1 VIQSS
6 VRYGVRPRGRSP
18 RALTPWRPLSSR
30 ASAASR
36 GICTS
41 LAALTLASSAV
52 GCGGE
57 ARSATAQQA
66 GAPRSTGTPVA
77 EFVVDT
83 STVRLPIELPAQ
95 LYVEHD
101 AVVVA
106 RSAGTIQQLD
116 AELGDRVGAGQL
128 LARLENTEQSIALA
142 GADASYESM
151 TRVAARTRLLKKG
164 GGATAADSE
173 QVEFQLRQADVARRK
188 AQHDVELTRIVAPFA
203 GVVTSRLAR
212 PGRYVS
218 VGDTLFR
225 VSEPQPLFARVRVP
239 EAIGRQ
245 LRVGD
250 SATIADGAGHDF
262 PARVVHAAPFI
273 DAPSGTRELVVR
285 VTNPSSALLGGSTVS
300 VRLGRE
306 PRRVV
311 SAPREAVAADGYA
324 IVVDNGHSTL
334 RPVTVGRDVGG
345 GRVEILNGLSAGERL
360 ARAPR

>member
-1 VIQSS
+1 MIEARFNVA
-6 VRYGVRPRGRSP
+6 
-18 RALTPWRPLSSR
+18 ALLSSR
-30 ASAASR
+30 ASVASR

-41 LAALTLASSAV
+41 LAAFALVFSAV
-52 GCGGE
+52 GCTGE
-57 ARSATAQQA
+57 ARSASPQQA
-66 GAPRSTGTPVA
+66 GAPRGAGTPVA

-95 LYVEHD
+95 LYAEHD

-106 RSAGTIQQLD
+106 RSAGTIQQLE
-116 AELGDRVGAGQL
+116 AELGDRVGTGQL
-128 LARLENTEQSIALA
+128 LARLESTDQTIALA
-142 GADASYESM
+142 GADASYEGM

-203 GVVTSRLAR
+203 GVITSRLAR
-212 PGRYVS
+212 PGRFVS

-225 VSEPQPLFARVRVP
+225 VTEPAPLFARVRVP

-250 SATIADGAGHDF
+250 SASVAAGAGYDY
-262 PARVVHAAPFI
+262 PARIVHAAPFI

-285 VTNPSSALLGGSTVS
+285 VTKPNSTLLAGSTVS

-311 SAPREAVAADGYA
+311 TAPREAVAADGYA

-345 GRVEILNGLSAGERL
+345 GRVEILSGLSAGERL

>member
-1 VIQSS
+1 VIMSS
-6 VRYGVRPRGRSP
+6 RANAQPGR
-18 RALTPWRPLSSR
+18 ALSSR
-30 ASAASR
+30 ASVASR

-41 LAALTLASSAV
+41 LVVLAIASSAV
-52 GCGGE
+52 GCTEE
-57 ARSATAQQA
+57 ARSASPQQA
-66 GAPRSTGTPVA
+66 GVPLGAKTPVA

-106 RSAGTIQQLD
+106 RSAGTIQQLA

-142 GADASYESM
+142 GADASYESI

-188 AQHDVELTRIVAPFA
+188 ARHDVELTRIVAPFD
-203 GVVTSRLAR
+203 GVITSRLAR

-225 VSEPQPLFARVRVP
+225 VTESAPLFARVRVP
-239 EAIGRQ
+239 EASGRQ

-250 SATIADGAGHDF
+250 DATITAGPGYDF

-285 VTNPSSALLGGSTVS
+285 VTKPASTLLAGSTVS

-311 SAPREAVAADGYA
+311 SAPREAIAADGYA

-345 GRVEILNGLSAGERL
+345 GRVEILSGLSAGERL

>member
-1 VIQSS
+1 VEVLVVI
-6 VRYGVRPRGRSP
+6 VTRRFV
-18 RALTPWRPLSSR
+18 ALLG
-30 ASAASR
+30 A
-36 GICTS
+36 
-41 LAALTLASSAV
+41 LALASSAV
-52 GCGGE
+52 ACTGE
-57 ARSATAQQA
+57 VRSASPQQA
-66 GAPRSTGTPVA
+66 GSPRGPGTPVA
-77 EFVVDT
+77 EFLVDT

-116 AELGDRVGAGQL
+116 AELGDRVGTGQL
-128 LARLENTEQSIALA
+128 LARLESTDQSIALA

-188 AQHDVELTRIVAPFA
+188 AERDIELTRIVAPFA
-203 GVVTSRLAR
+203 GVITSRLAR
-212 PGRYVS
+212 PGRFVS

-225 VSEPQPLFARVRVP
+225 VTEPAPLFARVRVP
-239 EAIGRQ
+239 EATGRQ

-250 SATIADGAGHDF
+250 SASIAAGADDAF

-285 VTNPSSALLGGSTVS
+285 VAQLNSVLLAGGTVT
-300 VRLGRE
+300 VRLGHE

-311 SAPREAVAADGYA
+311 TAPREAIAADGYA
-324 IVVDNGHSTL
+324 IVVDNGHSAL

-345 GRVEILNGLSAGERL
+345 GRVEILSGLSVGEHL

>member
-1 VIQSS
+1 M
-6 VRYGVRPRGRSP
+6 
-18 RALTPWRPLSSR
+18 
-30 ASAASR
+30 
-36 GICTS
+36 
-41 LAALTLASSAV
+41 
-52 GCGGE
+52 
-57 ARSATAQQA
+57 
-66 GAPRSTGTPVA
+66 
-77 EFVVDT
+77 
-83 STVRLPIELPAQ
+83 RLPIELPAQ

-106 RSAGTIQQLD
+106 RSAGTIEQLV

-128 LARLENTEQSIALA
+128 LARLENTDQTIALA
-142 GADASYESM
+142 GADASYESV

-188 AQHDVELTRIVAPFA
+188 ARHDVELTRIVAPFA

-212 PGRYVS
+212 PGRFVS

-225 VSEPQPLFARVRVP
+225 VTEPAPLFARVRVP
-239 EAIGRQ
+239 EASGRQ

-250 SATIADGAGHDF
+250 SASVAV
-262 PARVVHAAPFI
+262 R
-273 DAPSGTRELVVR
+273 SGQ
-285 VTNPSSALLGGSTVS
+285 
-300 VRLGRE
+300 RLSRAHR
-306 PRRVV
+306 PRRAIRRRAERHARARRPRDEAQQRAARRQHGQRATRHA
-311 SAPREAVAADGYA
+311 SRAASSRAPREAVAADGYA

-345 GRVEILNGLSAGERL
+345 GRVEILSGLSAGERL

>member
-1 VIQSS
+1 MIEA
-6 VRYGVRPRGRSP
+6 R
-18 RALTPWRPLSSR
+18 
-30 ASAASR
+30 
-36 GICTS
+36 CTVVMF
-41 LAALTLASSAV
+41 AALALASSAV
-52 GCGGE
+52 GCTEE
-57 ARSATAQQA
+57 ARSAGPQQA
-66 GAPRSTGTPVA
+66 GAPRGGGTAVA

-106 RSAGTIQQLD
+106 RSAGTIQQLA

-128 LARLENTEQSIALA
+128 LARLESTDQTIALA
-142 GADASYESM
+142 GADASYESI

-173 QVEFQLRQADVARRK
+173 QVERRK

-203 GVVTSRLAR
+203 GVITSRLAR

-225 VSEPQPLFARVRVP
+225 VTEPAPLFVRVRVP
-239 EAIGRQ
+239 EATGRQ

-250 SATIADGAGHDF
+250 AATITADAGSDF
-262 PARVVHAAPFI
+262 PARIVHAAPFI

-285 VTNPSSALLGGSTVS
+285 VTKPTGTLLAGSTVS
-300 VRLGRE
+300 VRLGKE

-311 SAPREAVAADGYA
+311 SAPREAIAADGYA

-345 GRVEILNGLSAGERL
+345 GRIEILSGLSAGERL

>member
-1 VIQSS
+1 VIE
-6 VRYGVRPRGRSP
+6 
-18 RALTPWRPLSSR
+18 APLSSR
-30 ASAASR
+30 ASVASPLSSRASVASR

-41 LAALTLASSAV
+41 LAVLALASSAAA
-52 GCGGE
+52 CGE
-57 ARSATAQQA
+57 ARSASPQQA
-66 GAPRSTGTPVA
+66 GAPRGTGTPVA
-77 EFVVDT
+77 EYVVDT
-83 STVRLPIELPAQ
+83 STIRLPIELPAQ

-128 LARLENTEQSIALA
+128 LARLENTEQTIALA
-142 GADASYESM
+142 GADASYEST

-173 QVEFQLRQADVARRK
+173 QVEFQLRQAEVARRK

-203 GVVTSRLAR
+203 GVITSRLAR

-225 VSEPQPLFARVRVP
+225 VTEPAPLFARVRVP
-239 EAIGRQ
+239 EATGRT

-250 SATIADGAGHDF
+250 SASVSSGAGSDF

-285 VTNPSSALLGGSTVS
+285 VTNPSSALLAGSTVS
-300 VRLGRE
+300 VRLGKE

-345 GRVEILNGLSAGERL
+345 GRVEILSGLSAGERL